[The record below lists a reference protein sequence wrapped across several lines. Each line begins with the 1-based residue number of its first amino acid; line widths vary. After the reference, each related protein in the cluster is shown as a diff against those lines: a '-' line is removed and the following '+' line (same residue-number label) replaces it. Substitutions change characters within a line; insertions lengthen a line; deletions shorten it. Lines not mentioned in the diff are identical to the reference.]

1 MDSEQ
6 DIKKRWF
13 EFANR
18 AFVEWRGD
26 SRGTISEF
34 AGYIGLSQ
42 SLMSRQLTRNGAVP
56 RDQKV
61 INAWVSKYGLKVYE
75 VLGLEVPND
84 SLLLMPEPLRSIALE
99 IRDSLAA
106 KHIVEDSPEAGK
118 VVDEIMKK
126 YGYILTSIKDDPLQ

>member
-1 MDSEQ
+1 M
-6 DIKKRWF
+6 
-13 EFANR
+13 
-18 AFVEWRGD
+18 
-26 SRGTISEF
+26 
-34 AGYIGLSQ
+34 
-42 SLMSRQLTRNGAVP
+42 MSRQLTRNGAVP

>member
-1 MDSEQ
+1 MIQEQ
-6 DIKKRWF
+6 DIKKRWY
-13 EFANR
+13 EFANH
-18 AFVEWRGD
+18 AYVEWRGD
-26 SRGTISEF
+26 TRKTISEF
-34 AGYIGLSQ
+34 ADWIGISQ
-42 SLMSRQLTRNGAVP
+42 SLMSRQMTRDGAVP

-61 INAWVSKYGLKVYE
+61 INAWVSKYGLQIYE
-75 VLGLEVPND
+75 VLGIEVPND

-99 IRDSLAA
+99 IRASLAA

>member
-1 MDSEQ
+1 MDKEQ
-6 DIKKRWF
+6 GIKNNWY

-18 AFVEWRGD
+18 AYIKWRGD
-26 SRGTISEF
+26 TRRTISEF
-34 AGYIGLSQ
+34 ADWIGISQ
-42 SLMSRQLTRNGAVP
+42 SLMSRQMTRDGAVP

-61 INAWVSKYGLKVYE
+61 INAWVSKYGLQIYE
-75 VLGLEVPND
+75 ILELDVPND
-84 SLLLMPEPLRSIALE
+84 SVLLLPEPMRSIALE